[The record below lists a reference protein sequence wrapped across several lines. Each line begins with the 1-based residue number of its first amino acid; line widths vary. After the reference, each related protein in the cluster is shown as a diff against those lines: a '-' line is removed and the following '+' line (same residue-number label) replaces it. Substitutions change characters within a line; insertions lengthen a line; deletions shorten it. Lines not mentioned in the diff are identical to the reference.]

1 MIPGIRPNAEF
12 LRNVVLLLPP
22 GPPNPP
28 VAAPNT
34 VGWAKPRTG
43 IPFLYSFPT
52 SKLKSRPT
60 SVIDDGLNVNKEEEK
75 EEGKERGMRSNCLIF
90 NSRVD
95 FVMYIMASEK
105 GKRKQKCNTGRCA
118 VENERT

>member
-22 GPPNPP
+22 VPSNPP

-34 VGWAKPRTG
+34 IGWANPRTG

-75 EEGKERGMRSNCLIF
+75 ERGMRSNCLIF

-105 GKRKQKCNTGRCA
+105 GKRKQRCDTGRGA